1 MTGPWLVLVGPPG
14 AGKTAVGSLVA
25 DRLGLPFRDTDRDV
39 ETVAGKSVADV
50 FVDDGEAVFRTLE
63 RAAVASAL
71 AEHEGVLALGGGA
84 VLDPATRES
93 LRGRPVVALSVGLTD
108 AVKRVG
114 LARDRPLLSFNPR
127 AHLRLLLA
135 EREPLYADVA
145 TVTVVTDGRSID
157 DIAEEV
163 LLHVG

>member
-1 MTGPWLVLVGPPG
+1 MTGPLLVLVGPPG

-25 DRLGLPFRDTDRDV
+25 DRLGLAFRDTDRDV

-145 TVTVVTDGRSID
+145 PVTVVTDGRSID

>member
-1 MTGPWLVLVGPPG
+1 MTGPLLVLVGPPG

>member
-1 MTGPWLVLVGPPG
+1 MTGPLLVLVGPPG

-108 AVKRVG
+108 AGKRVG

>member
-1 MTGPWLVLVGPPG
+1 VTGPLLVLVGPPG

-145 TVTVVTDGRSID
+145 PVTVVTDGRSID

>member
-1 MTGPWLVLVGPPG
+1 MTGPLLVLVGSPG

-25 DRLGLPFRDTDRDV
+25 DRLGLAFRDTDRDV
-39 ETVAGKSVADV
+39 EAVAGKSVADV

-157 DIAEEV
+157 DVAEEV

>member
-1 MTGPWLVLVGPPG
+1 MTGPLLVLVGPPG

-25 DRLGLPFRDTDRDV
+25 DRLGLAFRDTDRDV
-39 ETVAGKSVADV
+39 EAVAGKSVADV

-145 TVTVVTDGRSID
+145 PVTVVTDGRSID